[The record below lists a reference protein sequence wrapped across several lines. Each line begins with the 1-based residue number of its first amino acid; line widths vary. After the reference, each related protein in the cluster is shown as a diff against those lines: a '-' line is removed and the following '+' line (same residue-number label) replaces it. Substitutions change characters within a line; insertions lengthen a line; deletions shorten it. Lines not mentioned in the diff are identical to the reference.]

1 MKQRVAPKIQKSAR
15 SGGFRGRRIGGRG
28 ASAYQVRDDLDM
40 ILERDLLSP
49 AAIMISDKSSKQEQY
64 FSPFLNQILAGAIK
78 LDHSSI
84 LQTHAGS

>member
-1 MKQRVAPKIQKSAR
+1 
-15 SGGFRGRRIGGRG
+15 
-28 ASAYQVRDDLDM
+28 M